1 MSDPTRPRLDA
12 AELAALDKKTEAAVA
27 LLERIAREHA
37 PAALAS
43 SLGAEDMVLTD
54 LIARHAPS
62 IDLFVLDTGRLHE
75 ETYALIARVEA
86 HYGLRL
92 QLFAPQAEDVEAFV
106 ARHGINGF
114 YDSLEAR
121 LACCDARKVRPLAR
135 ALAGKRAW
143 ITGMRREQSP
153 TRSDL
158 PQQQWDE
165 VHGLAKFNPLADW
178 SARDVWAYL
187 RHHGVPFH
195 PLHERFYPSIGCAP
209 CTRAVAVG
217 EDPRA
222 GRWWW
227 ERPEHKECGLHRR
240 PVLTGETR

>member
-1 MSDPTRPRLDA
+1 MSDPTRPPLDA
-12 AELAALDKKTEAAVA
+12 AALAALEEKTGAAVA

-158 PQQQWDE
+158 PQEQWDE
-165 VHGLAKFNPLADW
+165 AHGLAKFNPLADW
-178 SARDVWAYL
+178 SAREVWAYL
-187 RHHGVPFH
+187 RRHAVPFH

>member
-1 MSDPTRPRLDA
+1 MSDPTHPRLDA

-92 QLFAPQAEDVEAFV
+92 RLFAPQAEDVEAFV

-143 ITGMRREQSP
+143 ITGSTLRP
-153 TRSDL
+153 RSESHARYAG
-158 PQQQWDE
+158 P
-165 VHGLAKFNPLADW
+165 
-178 SARDVWAYL
+178 SAAC
-187 RHHGVPFH
+187 
-195 PLHERFYPSIGCAP
+195 SQ
-209 CTRAVAVG
+209 
-217 EDPRA
+217 
-222 GRWWW
+222 
-227 ERPEHKECGLHRR
+227 RR
-240 PVLTGETR
+240 PMTSASAGSRAPG